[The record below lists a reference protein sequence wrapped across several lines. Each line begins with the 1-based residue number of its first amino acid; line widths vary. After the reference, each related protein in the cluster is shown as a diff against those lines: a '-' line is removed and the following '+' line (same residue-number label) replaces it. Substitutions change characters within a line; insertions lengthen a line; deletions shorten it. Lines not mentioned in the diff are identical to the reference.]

1 MGIEETIMSIT
12 NSEDFTGNM
21 NYKDCRIPTDI
32 DVLDAARKYNMSG
45 VIKVTV
51 TSPVGAKTKYTV
63 EVEGNKLRHVGERK
77 YNLTPIMEMAEA
89 MKAEE
94 LRKLSQFS
102 SERVSD
108 AMLGELGVGR
118 EVIADIVYNKRKSI
132 WKLIEN
138 KYYNQ
143 MFNYTLAHYIED
155 RCE

>member
-21 NYKDCRIPTDI
+21 NYKDCRVPTDI

-51 TSPVGAKTKYTV
+51 TSPIGNKTKYTV
-63 EVEGNKLRHVGERK
+63 EIDGNKIRHISDKK
-77 YNLTPIMEMAEA
+77 YNLTPMVEIAEA

-94 LRKLSQFS
+94 LRKLSKFS

-108 AMLGELGVGR
+108 AMLGEFGVRR
-118 EVIADIVYNKRKSI
+118 EVIADIVYNKRKTI

-143 MFNYTLAHYIED
+143 MFNCTLANYIE
-155 RCE
+155 EQHG